1 LAKIRR
7 KETSRMKRVPPSEK
21 KRQAL
26 QDWLAG
32 KQILEEKQPWL
43 SQLIRLSA
51 ERTLQEFL
59 EAEQAEYLGR
69 ARYQRAEGEPVYR
82 NGYEAG
88 TLKTGEGVLRV
99 EKPQLRGLE
108 QPYRSQLWE
117 RFQHSSEQLRQLVME
132 MYVLGMSQRDIEQAL
147 EKSLGEFLLSR
158 QSVSQIARDLSEEYE
173 AFKRRDLSGFE
184 VAYLFIDTVYE
195 PLRQYGAQTGVTC
208 CWAILSSGS
217 KVLLDLTVSNTESY
231 AASLEFLRGM
241 VKRGLGAPLSVTTDG
256 AAGLIKAVEKV
267 WPKSR
272 RIRCWFHKMQN
283 LEQKVSEA
291 EWKTFKAELEDVRD
305 APSLE
310 KAQQRRGELIQRY
323 HSRFPEACRCLQDD
337 GEASLNH
344 LHFPLRHRGY
354 IRTTNLIERTFVE
367 ERRRTKT
374 IPHLGDQASLLRLVF
389 AVFSRVSERWGKRQF
404 NQFEQ
409 KKLRQLKQETL
420 GGKPVKVKAARPQF
434 KRRSAARAA

>member
-1 LAKIRR
+1 MR
-7 KETSRMKRVPPSEK
+7 RVPPSEK

-26 QDWLAG
+26 EAWLAG
-32 KQILEEKQPWL
+32 KQSLEEKQPWL

-51 ERTLQEFL
+51 EKTLQEIL
-59 EAEQAEYLGR
+59 EAEQREYLGR
-69 ARYQRAEGEPVYR
+69 ARYQRAEAEPVYR
-82 NGYEAG
+82 NGYEPG

-117 RFQHSSEQLRQLVME
+117 RFERSSEQLRQLVVE

-147 EKSLGEFLLSR
+147 ERSLGEFLLSR
-158 QSVSQIARDLSEEYE
+158 QSVSQIARDLTEEYE
-173 AFKRRDLSGFE
+173 AFKQRDLSGFE

-195 PLRQYGAQTGVTC
+195 PLRQYGARTGVTC
-208 CWAILSSGS
+208 CWAILSNGS

-231 AASLEFLRGM
+231 PASLEFLRGM
-241 VKRGLGAPLSVTTDG
+241 VKRGLPVPLSITTDG

-267 WPKSR
+267 WPKSQ

-283 LEQKVSEA
+283 LQQKVPEA
-291 EWKTFKAELEDVRD
+291 EWKSFKAELEDVRD

-310 KAQQRRGELIQRY
+310 KARQRLQELIQRY
-323 HSRFPEACRCLQDD
+323 QSRFPEACRCLQDD
-337 GEASLNH
+337 WEASLNH
-344 LHFPLRHRGY
+344 LHFPLRHRIY

-374 IPHLGDQASLLRLVF
+374 IPHLWDQASLLRLVF
-389 AVFSRVSERWGKRQF
+389 AVLSRVSERWGNRQF
-404 NQFEQ
+404 SLFEQ
-409 KKLRQLKQETL
+409 KKLRQLKEQMIGE
-420 GGKPVKVKAARPQF
+420 KPLKVKVARPQF